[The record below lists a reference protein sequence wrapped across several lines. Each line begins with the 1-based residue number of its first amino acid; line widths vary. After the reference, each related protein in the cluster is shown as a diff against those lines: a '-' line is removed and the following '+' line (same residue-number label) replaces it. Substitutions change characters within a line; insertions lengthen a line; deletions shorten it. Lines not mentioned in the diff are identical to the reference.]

1 MQIKKETV
9 ISVLTTSG
17 ETINAGDTVIFNF
30 DDKCC
35 VGVYLG
41 LSDRGA
47 LKFKGKIADT
57 DVTYH
62 VMPRSIKE
70 IYKADVTVHQGVTSG
85 FMNEPE
91 SEEE

>member
-9 ISVLTTSG
+9 TFVMTTSG
-17 ETINAGDTVIFNF
+17 ETINVGDTVIFNF

-47 LKFKGKIADT
+47 LKFKGKIAYT
-57 DVTYH
+57 DVTFH

-70 IYKADVTVHQGVTSG
+70 IYKADVKVKNDEFGK
-85 FMNEPE
+85 FMNDPE
-91 SEEE
+91 SEE

>member
-9 ISVLTTSG
+9 ISVLTTRG
-17 ETINAGDTVIFNF
+17 ETINAGDTVVFNAEG
-30 DDKCC
+30 KCYT
-35 VGVYLG
+35 GVYMG
-41 LSDRGA
+41 LTDRGA

-57 DVTYH
+57 DVTFH

-70 IYKADVTVHQGVTSG
+70 IYKADVTVHQEVASG
-85 FMNEPE
+85 FMNESE

>member
-9 ISVLTTSG
+9 ISILTASG
-17 ETINAGDTVIFNF
+17 EVINAGDTVIFNF
-30 DDKCC
+30 DYKCC

-47 LKFKGKIADT
+47 LKFKGKIAGT
-57 DVTYH
+57 DVTFH
-62 VMPRSIKE
+62 VMPKSIKE
-70 IYKADVTVHQGVTSG
+70 IYKADVKVHCVSNG

-91 SEEE
+91 SEEK

>member
-57 DVTYH
+57 DVT
-62 VMPRSIKE
+62 
-70 IYKADVTVHQGVTSG
+70 VHQGG
-85 FMNEPE
+85 FMIKTE